1 MKKKF
6 LLLFFPALF
15 WVNINVCGEERIST
29 NLLFDS
35 LKVKAQRLVNTSD
48 EILYLDSMLQLAE
61 QMDSTRLQCQTMSFM
76 VRNYYNRMI
85 PDSLMYWASKLDTLA
100 LENKYYS
107 IFFDTFSLVC
117 FWELY
122 DKNYDIALDKA
133 NSLYQ
138 LAKDLDDANGMI
150 ASYETIG
157 LVYMETFRYVEA
169 IKSYKEGL
177 ELQRQQKNPRYAYQ
191 FQFMSY
197 IIEAYLKL
205 KDYKGTKDAL
215 AEAYK
220 LIEKCKLEEEYFP
233 VKRCLWLLCCYNIE
247 MFVAQK
253 MPQKAEAYIIES
265 EKYKDIDDFYVF
277 CYYNL
282 VSASYYQLL
291 GQYEKA
297 LDNVNLVL
305 AQTGNDY
312 LPALKMKAELLLN
325 AGMEQDAA
333 LLYHKS
339 INLIDSTYNESLSK
353 QINQL
358 RTIHEVDKLE
368 LRNKQ
373 FELEAGRYKLTIT
386 FILIF
391 VLLLALF
398 VIGFHYIR
406 VKRIKKLLEK
416 SEEELKKDKEKLL
429 LSEKELTLAIEKV
442 EVSNHFKDVFIAN
455 LNHEI
460 RTPLNSIV
468 GFSNLLIDMHW
479 EDGRKEYASIIKNNS
494 EQLLKLVNDT
504 VNVSLLQAGEMPL
517 VLENIDVKKICR
529 ELTQEYKSKLVSGVS
544 LKTILPANDIF
555 VKTDVICL
563 RQVLGNLLSN
573 AVKFTKT
580 GKIVLK
586 MELSGDN
593 SLIRFIVED
602 TGPGISKDMQGKIF
616 DSFEKHNSFTQGIGL
631 GLTICKYISHR
642 LNGTIMLD
650 TSYENGTRMI
660 FTHPII
666 IE

>member
-48 EILYLDSMLQLAE
+48 EILYLDSMLQLAQ

-642 LNGTIMLD
+642 LNGTITLD

>member
-233 VKRCLWLLCCYNIE
+233 IKRCLWLLCCYNIE

-479 EDGRKEYASIIKNNS
+479 EDGIKEYASIIKNNS

-504 VNVSLLQAGEMPL
+504 VSVSLLQAGEMPL

>member
-233 VKRCLWLLCCYNIE
+233 IKRCLWLLCCYNIE

-586 MELSGDN
+586 IELSGDN

-616 DSFEKHNSFTQGIGL
+616 DSFEKYNSFTQGIGL

>member
-215 AEAYK
+215 AETYK

-233 VKRCLWLLCCYNIE
+233 IKRCLWLLCCYNIE

-312 LPALKMKAELLLN
+312 LPALKIKAELLLN

>member
-15 WVNINVCGEERIST
+15 WVNINVCGEERISI

-48 EILYLDSMLQLAE
+48 EILYLDSMLQLAQ

-233 VKRCLWLLCCYNIE
+233 IKRCLWLLCCYNIE

>member
-233 VKRCLWLLCCYNIE
+233 IKRCLWLLCCYNIE

-398 VIGFHYIR
+398 VVGFHYIR

-494 EQLLKLVNDT
+494 EKLLKLVNDT

>member
-233 VKRCLWLLCCYNIE
+233 IKRCLWLLCCYNIE

-580 GKIVLK
+580 GKIELK

>member
-233 VKRCLWLLCCYNIE
+233 IKRCLWLLCCYNIE

-333 LLYHKS
+333 LLYYKS

-373 FELEAGRYKLTIT
+373 FELEAGRYKLTLT

-586 MELSGDN
+586 IELSGDN

-650 TSYENGTRMI
+650 TSYENGSRMI

>member
-233 VKRCLWLLCCYNIE
+233 IKRCLWLLCCYNIE

-325 AGMEQDAA
+325 AGMVQDAA

>member
-233 VKRCLWLLCCYNIE
+233 IKRCLWLLCCYNIE

>member
-220 LIEKCKLEEEYFP
+220 LVEKCKLEEEYFP
-233 VKRCLWLLCCYNIE
+233 IKRCLWLLCCYNIE

>member
-220 LIEKCKLEEEYFP
+220 LIEKCKSEEEYFP
-233 VKRCLWLLCCYNIE
+233 IKRCLWLLCCYNIE

>member
-233 VKRCLWLLCCYNIE
+233 IKRCLWLLCCYNIE

-460 RTPLNSIV
+460 STPLNSIV
-468 GFSNLLIDMHW
+468 GFSNLLIDIHW

>member
-233 VKRCLWLLCCYNIE
+233 IKRCLWLLCCYNIE

-333 LLYHKS
+333 LLYYKS

-586 MELSGDN
+586 IELSGDN

-650 TSYENGTRMI
+650 TSYENGSRMI

>member
-48 EILYLDSMLQLAE
+48 EILYLDSMLQLAQ

-138 LAKDLDDANGMI
+138 LAKDLDDVNGMI

-233 VKRCLWLLCCYNIE
+233 IKRCLWLLCCYNIE

-642 LNGTIMLD
+642 LNGTITLD

>member
-6 LLLFFPALF
+6 LLLFFPALL

-48 EILYLDSMLQLAE
+48 EILYLDSMLQLAQ

-642 LNGTIMLD
+642 LNGTITLD

>member
-233 VKRCLWLLCCYNIE
+233 IKRCLWLLCCYNIE

-616 DSFEKHNSFTQGIGL
+616 ESFEKHNSFTQGIGL

>member
-138 LAKDLDDANGMI
+138 LAKDLDDSNGMI

-233 VKRCLWLLCCYNIE
+233 IKRCLWLLCCYNIE

-253 MPQKAEAYIIES
+253 IPQKAEAYIIES

-504 VNVSLLQAGEMPL
+504 VSVSLLQAGEMPL

-616 DSFEKHNSFTQGIGL
+616 DSFEKHNSFTQGVGL

>member
-1 MKKKF
+1 MKKNF

-233 VKRCLWLLCCYNIE
+233 IKRCLWLLCCYNIE

>member
-48 EILYLDSMLQLAE
+48 EILYLDSMLQLAQ

-220 LIEKCKLEEEYFP
+220 LVEKCKLEEEYFP

-373 FELEAGRYKLTIT
+373 FELETGRYKLTIT

-642 LNGTIMLD
+642 LNGTITLD

>member
-1 MKKKF
+1 
-6 LLLFFPALF
+6 
-15 WVNINVCGEERIST
+15 
-29 NLLFDS
+29 
-35 LKVKAQRLVNTSD
+35 
-48 EILYLDSMLQLAE
+48 
-61 QMDSTRLQCQTMSFM
+61 
-76 VRNYYNRMI
+76 
-85 PDSLMYWASKLDTLA
+85 
-100 LENKYYS
+100 
-107 IFFDTFSLVC
+107 
-117 FWELY
+117 
-122 DKNYDIALDKA
+122 
-133 NSLYQ
+133 
-138 LAKDLDDANGMI
+138 
-150 ASYETIG
+150 
-157 LVYMETFRYVEA
+157 
-169 IKSYKEGL
+169 
-177 ELQRQQKNPRYAYQ
+177 
-191 FQFMSY
+191 
-197 IIEAYLKL
+197 
-205 KDYKGTKDAL
+205 
-215 AEAYK
+215 
-220 LIEKCKLEEEYFP
+220 
-233 VKRCLWLLCCYNIE
+233 

>member
-233 VKRCLWLLCCYNIE
+233 IKRCLWLLCCYNIE

-544 LKTILPANDIF
+544 LKTILPANDIS

>member
-1 MKKKF
+1 M
-6 LLLFFPALF
+6 
-15 WVNINVCGEERIST
+15 
-29 NLLFDS
+29 
-35 LKVKAQRLVNTSD
+35 
-48 EILYLDSMLQLAE
+48 
-61 QMDSTRLQCQTMSFM
+61 
-76 VRNYYNRMI
+76 
-85 PDSLMYWASKLDTLA
+85 
-100 LENKYYS
+100 
-107 IFFDTFSLVC
+107 
-117 FWELY
+117 
-122 DKNYDIALDKA
+122 
-133 NSLYQ
+133 
-138 LAKDLDDANGMI
+138 
-150 ASYETIG
+150 
-157 LVYMETFRYVEA
+157 
-169 IKSYKEGL
+169 
-177 ELQRQQKNPRYAYQ
+177 
-191 FQFMSY
+191 
-197 IIEAYLKL
+197 
-205 KDYKGTKDAL
+205 
-215 AEAYK
+215 
-220 LIEKCKLEEEYFP
+220 
-233 VKRCLWLLCCYNIE
+233 
-247 MFVAQK
+247 
-253 MPQKAEAYIIES
+253 
-265 EKYKDIDDFYVF
+265 
-277 CYYNL
+277 
-282 VSASYYQLL
+282 
-291 GQYEKA
+291 
-297 LDNVNLVL
+297 
-305 AQTGNDY
+305 
-312 LPALKMKAELLLN
+312 
-325 AGMEQDAA
+325 
-333 LLYHKS
+333 
-339 INLIDSTYNESLSK
+339 IDSTYNESLSK

>member
-1 MKKKF
+1 
-6 LLLFFPALF
+6 
-15 WVNINVCGEERIST
+15 
-29 NLLFDS
+29 
-35 LKVKAQRLVNTSD
+35 
-48 EILYLDSMLQLAE
+48 
-61 QMDSTRLQCQTMSFM
+61 
-76 VRNYYNRMI
+76 MI

-233 VKRCLWLLCCYNIE
+233 IKRCLWLLCCYNIE

>member
-48 EILYLDSMLQLAE
+48 EILYLDSMLQLAQ

-233 VKRCLWLLCCYNIE
+233 IKRCLWLLCCYNIE

>member
-233 VKRCLWLLCCYNIE
+233 IKRCLWLLCCYNIE

-563 RQVLGNLLSN
+563 RQVLNNLLSN

>member
-61 QMDSTRLQCQTMSFM
+61 QMDSTRLQCQTISFM

-215 AEAYK
+215 AETYK

-233 VKRCLWLLCCYNIE
+233 IKRCLWLLCCYNIE

>member
-15 WVNINVCGEERIST
+15 WVNINVCGEERISI

-233 VKRCLWLLCCYNIE
+233 IKRCLWLLCCYNIE

>member
-1 MKKKF
+1 
-6 LLLFFPALF
+6 
-15 WVNINVCGEERIST
+15 
-29 NLLFDS
+29 
-35 LKVKAQRLVNTSD
+35 
-48 EILYLDSMLQLAE
+48 MLQLAE

-233 VKRCLWLLCCYNIE
+233 IKRCLWLLCCYNIE

>member
-15 WVNINVCGEERIST
+15 WVNINVCGEEKIST

-233 VKRCLWLLCCYNIE
+233 IKRCLWLLCCYNIE

>member
-233 VKRCLWLLCCYNIE
+233 IKRCLWLLCCYNIE

-642 LNGTIMLD
+642 LNGTITLD

>member
-48 EILYLDSMLQLAE
+48 EILYLDSMLQLAQ

-517 VLENIDVKKICR
+517 VLKNIDVKKICR

-642 LNGTIMLD
+642 LNGTITLD

>member
-76 VRNYYNRMI
+76 VRNYYNIMI
-85 PDSLMYWASKLDTLA
+85 QDSLMYWASKLDTLA

-220 LIEKCKLEEEYFP
+220 LIEKCKSEEEYFP
-233 VKRCLWLLCCYNIE
+233 IKRCLWLLCCYNIE

>member
-233 VKRCLWLLCCYNIE
+233 IKRCLWLLCCYNIE

-586 MELSGDN
+586 IELSGDN

>member
-233 VKRCLWLLCCYNIE
+233 IKRCLWLLCCYNIE

-602 TGPGISKDMQGKIF
+602 TGPGFSKDMQGKIF

>member
-15 WVNINVCGEERIST
+15 WVNINVCGEEKIST

-233 VKRCLWLLCCYNIE
+233 IKRCLWLLCCYNIE

-580 GKIVLK
+580 GKIELK

>member
-233 VKRCLWLLCCYNIE
+233 IKRCLWLLCCYNIE

-586 MELSGDN
+586 MEL
-593 SLIRFIVED
+593 VA
-602 TGPGISKDMQGKIF
+602 
-616 DSFEKHNSFTQGIGL
+616 
-631 GLTICKYISHR
+631 
-642 LNGTIMLD
+642 
-650 TSYENGTRMI
+650 
-660 FTHPII
+660 
-666 IE
+666 